1 MILFG
6 IILCYYTFSCCFCL
20 YTHAHMNLEY
30 YAINTVIPPWRCC
43 ELAVPGRSRCGTHGI
58 LCNIRTGKNSRWKID
73 WPTQRLFCQ
82 KGNCVSLFD
91 SYTQGKFLP
100 WLYLMTISNY
110 FIKVFIYTYKAC
122 LIKIN
127 SLIRLSWELCL
138 LAPWENGMKFLPCSL
153 PKLIN

>member
-1 MILFG
+1 MQSSHLEGAVSLPCLVGQDVEHMEYFVTYVQAKTADER
-6 IILCYYTFSCCFCL
+6 LTDQHKDCF
-20 YTHAHMNLEY
+20 
-30 YAINTVIPPWRCC
+30 V
-43 ELAVPGRSRCGTHGI
+43 
-58 LCNIRTGKNSRWKID
+58 K
-73 WPTQRLFCQ
+73 

-138 LAPWENGMKFLPCSL
+138 LAPWENGMKFLWNRQIQEIEKWDLSVHVGG
-153 PKLIN
+153 